1 MRHLR
6 TRSAFVCAFVVPV
19 ILLTACGTTSKN
31 SATSAAVTTV
41 TGSVTTIAGTGTT
54 VASGATTIAGTGT
67 TVASGATT
75 TTSPNKP
82 KVQVPKTLP
91 TKLIITDIKEGTGAP
106 AKKGDIV
113 AVNYIGVRS
122 ADGTE
127 FDNSYDRG
135 QTFPVTLGEGSVIK
149 GWDQGLVG
157 IKVGGRRQLDIPA
170 DLAYGNSP
178 QGAVIKAGDALTF
191 VIDAIS
197 ITPGVDVPTAN
208 VEDKP
213 TVDIKPSVGAT
224 TSSHT
229 DLVVGTGTSAVT
241 GSTAY
246 LQLIAYR
253 GDTGA
258 EIQSSWETG
267 APISLPLDA
276 HTLVGIVS
284 GVTGMKIGGRR
295 ELIIPP
301 ADGFGEA
308 GSSSLGLPA
317 NTDLIL
323 VVDLVQVAPA
333 A

>member
-1 MRHLR
+1 M
-6 TRSAFVCAFVVPV
+6 
-19 ILLTACGTTSKN
+19 SKN
-31 SATSAAVTTV
+31 SAPSASNVA
-41 TGSVTTIAGTGTT
+41 GSVTTIAGTGTT
-54 VASGATTIAGTGT
+54 VGSGAT
-67 TVASGATT
+67 S
-75 TTSPNKP
+75 TTSPDKP
-82 KVQVPKTLP
+82 KVQIPKTLP
-91 TKLIITDIKEGTGAP
+91 TKLVITDIKEGTGAP

-113 AVNYIGVRS
+113 AVNYVGVRS

-170 DLAYGNSP
+170 DLAYGNTP
-178 QGAVIKAGDALTF
+178 QGTVIKAGDALTF
-191 VIDAIS
+191 VIDAVS

-213 TVDIKPSVGAT
+213 KVDIKPSVGAT
-224 TSSHT
+224 ASTHT
-229 DLVVGTGTSAVT
+229 DLVVGTGTEAVA

-258 EIQSSWETG
+258 EIQSSWEKGT
-267 APISLPLDA
+267 PVSLPLDA

-301 ADGFGEA
+301 ADAFGES

>member
-1 MRHLR
+1 MRRLR
-6 TRSAFVCAFVVPV
+6 LRSAFVCALV
-19 ILLTACGTTSKN
+19 IPTVLLAACGSTSNN
-31 SATSAAVTTV
+31 SASSAAVTT
-41 TGSVTTIAGTGTT
+41 IAG
-54 VASGATTIAGTGT
+54 SATTIAG
-67 TVASGATT
+67 GATS

-82 KVQVPKTLP
+82 KVQIPKTLP
-91 TKLIITDIKEGTGAP
+91 TKLVITDIKEGTGAP

-113 AVNYIGVRS
+113 EVNYIGVRS

-149 GWDQGLVG
+149 GWDQGLIG

-170 DLAYGNSP
+170 DLAYGNTP
-178 QGAVIKAGDALTF
+178 QGAVIKAGDALSF

-213 TVDIKPSVGAT
+213 KVDIKPSVGAT
-224 TSSHT
+224 ASSHT
-229 DLVVGTGTSAVT
+229 DLVVGTGTEAVA

-267 APISLPLDA
+267 TPISLPLDA

-301 ADGFGEA
+301 ADAFGEA
-308 GSSSLGLPA
+308 GSASLGLPA